1 MLLSLRKKVAGVF
14 VKGLFG
20 VLVLS
25 FAVWGVGDV
34 VRGGFFG
41 DTVAEVGGLKIEG
54 QTLDQAFRRE
64 LNRLRPLNID
74 AAQARQMGV
83 LDRVLQ
89 QLIAQAAY
97 DAETGDLGMT
107 VSDDAVRQDIRDNRA
122 FKNQQGRFDRFQF
135 EQVLRSNGFTE
146 EGYVQQL
153 RRDMARDQVLNNISE
168 GAVAPK
174 AMVNALYRWRAEK
187 RVAETMD
194 VKVDKAAAVGT
205 PDESALVEFHK
216 DNASR
221 FTAPE
226 YRSLRFIHL
235 EADDLA
241 GEIEIAEDA
250 VRKVY
255 DERIDEFTV
264 RETRTVQQ
272 MVLADEAAA
281 KKAMGLLSEGRSFA
295 AVAKDVAGQEED
307 STKLG
312 AITENDLPEEL
323 AEKVFALAKNVNS
336 APVEGPFGWHIFRV
350 VAIEAGRTQSYAEV
364 KKTLREELAK
374 EQAIEALFKVV
385 ADLEDTLGGGATL
398 GEAANQLNLKLRKL
412 AALDAEGKAKDGKAI
427 ADLPGQPF
435 IQTVFDTESGS
446 ESALTETGDGG
457 YFILKVDG
465 LTPSVL
471 RSLDSIRDEVAA
483 AWRDSQRSKQAK
495 ARADTIVERINNGDQ
510 LAELSKKFNLT
521 IMTSQPFTR
530 DGTGVRT
537 SLAPAAVVET
547 FGLKKTGTAAV
558 ARTRGGFVV
567 VRLKEIRHASSSADR
582 EAVEAT
588 DRAVRNSL
596 ADDLLLQFNRSL
608 QDRHGVSI
616 DSRVLQ
622 RLFSDAG

>member
-1 MLLSLRKKVAGVF
+1 
-14 VKGLFG
+14 
-20 VLVLS
+20 
-25 FAVWGVGDV
+25 
-34 VRGGFFG
+34 
-41 DTVAEVGGLKIEG
+41 
-54 QTLDQAFRRE
+54 
-64 LNRLRPLNID
+64 
-74 AAQARQMGV
+74 
-83 LDRVLQ
+83 
-89 QLIAQAAY
+89 
-97 DAETGDLGMT
+97 
-107 VSDDAVRQDIRDNRA
+107 
-122 FKNQQGRFDRFQF
+122 
-135 EQVLRSNGFTE
+135 
-146 EGYVQQL
+146 
-153 RRDMARDQVLNNISE
+153 
-168 GAVAPK
+168 
-174 AMVNALYRWRAEK
+174 
-187 RVAETMD
+187 
-194 VKVDKAAAVGT
+194 
-205 PDESALVEFHK
+205 
-216 DNASR
+216 
-221 FTAPE
+221 
-226 YRSLRFIHL
+226 
-235 EADDLA
+235 
-241 GEIEIAEDA
+241 
-250 VRKVY
+250 
-255 DERIDEFTV
+255 
-264 RETRTVQQ
+264 
-272 MVLADEAAA
+272 
-281 KKAMGLLSEGRSFA
+281 
-295 AVAKDVAGQEED
+295 
-307 STKLG
+307 
-312 AITENDLPEEL
+312 
-323 AEKVFALAKNVNS
+323 
-336 APVEGPFGWHIFRV
+336 
-350 VAIEAGRTQSYAEV
+350 AIEAGRTQSYAEV